1 MGNHYINI
9 CYVNPGI
16 NIRRPISFIMSLL
29 KKKRYRI
36 SILTPREKSNV
47 RRENTRHYD
56 DFRDINLLTY
66 PVWTKSSGFIWPIP
80 TNLDFF
86 RKGWKIL
93 KENDIIH
100 VWVPFYPNTF
110 IICLLKLLFFRKKKL
125 ILTMDTFPAY
135 SFGVSSILDVLFKIF
150 FKTLGKLAFIASNC
164 VVVYGD
170 SFVKYAENSGVPKR
184 KIRVTPTGIQFKPKS
199 SDENISY
206 LLNIKTD
213 EKIVLFIGLH
223 NKRKGIDLII
233 KTAILLREENIK
245 FVLVGDG
252 PEREKS
258 IKLVSS
264 LGLSEK
270 IKFLGNRL
278 DVHNFYN
285 QADIFFFPSR
295 GEGLPGVLMEA
306 MIYQVPIVS
315 SNIPGVRDLIKH
327 MENGILCETEDII
340 CYKKAIKRLL
350 RDEKLRN
357 KFKENGINTIKS
369 KYLWKNNL
377 LNFESIYKKLVL
389 N

>member
-1 MGNHYINI
+1 MGKDNIRI

-16 NIRRPISFIMSLL
+16 NIRRPISFIMNLL
-29 KKKRYRI
+29 KKKGYKI
-36 SILTPREKSNV
+36 SILTPREKSSI

-56 DFRDINLLTY
+56 NFRGIELLTY
-66 PVWTKSSGFIWPIP
+66 PIWTKSSGYIWPIP

-110 IICLLKLLFFRKKKL
+110 IICLLKLLFFRRKKL

-135 SFGVSSILDVLFKIF
+135 SFKVSSLLDVLFRLF
-150 FKTLGKLAFIASNC
+150 FKTIGKLAFIASNYILI
-164 VVVYGD
+164 YGD
-170 SFVKYAENSGVPKR
+170 SFIKYAKKVGVPKR
-184 KIRVTPTGIQFKPKS
+184 KIRVSPTGINYNPKLL
-199 SDENISY
+199 DENIRH
-206 LLNIKTD
+206 LLNIGNS
-213 EKIVLFIGLH
+213 EKIVLFVGLL

-233 KTAILLREENIK
+233 KTANLLRDENIK

-252 PEREKS
+252 SEREKFV
-258 IKLVSS
+258 KLISN
-264 LGLSEK
+264 LGLSENV
-270 IKFLGNRL
+270 KFLGNRL

-306 MIYQVPIVS
+306 MIYQVPIIS
-315 SNIPGVRDLIKH
+315 NNIPGVRDLIKH
-327 MENGILCETEDII
+327 MENGILCETEDIT
-340 CYKKAIKRLL
+340 CYKEAIKRLL

-357 KFKENGINTIKS
+357 EFKENGINTIKS
-369 KYLWKNNL
+369 KFLWKNNL
-377 LNFESIYKKLVL
+377 LKFESIYKKSVL
-389 N
+389 S

>member
-1 MGNHYINI
+1 
-9 CYVNPGI
+9 
-16 NIRRPISFIMSLL
+16 IRRPISFLMNLL
-29 KKKRYRI
+29 KKKGYKI
-36 SILTPREKSNV
+36 SILTPREKSSI

-56 DFRDINLLTY
+56 DFRGIELLTY
-66 PVWTKSSGFIWPIP
+66 PTWTKSSGFIWPLP

-110 IICLLKLLFFRKKKL
+110 IICFLKLLFFRRKKL

-135 SFGVSSILDVLFKIF
+135 SFKVSSLLDVF
-150 FKTLGKLAFIASNC
+150 FKLFFRTIGKFAFIASNYILI
-164 VVVYGD
+164 YGD
-170 SFVKYAENSGVPKR
+170 SFIKYAKKVGVPKR
-184 KIRVTPTGIQFKPKS
+184 KIRVSPTGINYNPKLL
-199 SDENISY
+199 DENIRH
-206 LLNIKTD
+206 LLNIGNS
-213 EKIVLFIGLH
+213 EKIVLFVGLL

-233 KTAILLREENIK
+233 KTANLLRDENIK

-252 PEREKS
+252 PEKENYLKFIS
-258 IKLVSS
+258 N
-264 LGLSEK
+264 LGLSENV
-270 IKFLGNRL
+270 KFLGNRL

-315 SNIPGVRDLIKH
+315 SNIPGVRDLVKH

-350 RDEKLRN
+350 GDEKLRN
-357 KFKENGINTIKS
+357 EFKKNGINTIKS

-389 N
+389 S